1 MQSISALKTK
11 VIKPRQI
18 EDKNEEIKLTMK
30 MLGLICLGTATQ
42 TLQDA
47 AKAAKKQVYEEHL
60 AVEYDIDSVQQE
72 VLIEDEGAFFEFI
85 SRDFTE
91 LEEGFESSE
100 AFTAHLFQTFF
111 QIFWNHL
118 HAVMFGADAY
128 RAYKIQKDY
137 LMTRIVKPLDVGV
150 EAAFQR
156 IDCLTNLLLLPPS
169 HRKSG

>member
-1 MQSISALKTK
+1 MVKLPVKISAEAGETRSNVTSFEIQAISHFDSSLESVLESISALKTK
-11 VIKPRQI
+11 VIKPRQL

-30 MLGLICLGTATQ
+30 MLGLICVGTATQ

-47 AKAAKKQVYEEHL
+47 AKAARKHVYEEHL

-91 LEEGFESSE
+91 LEEGFDSSE

-111 QIFWNHL
+111 QTF
-118 HAVMFGADAY
+118 
-128 RAYKIQKDY
+128 
-137 LMTRIVKPLDVGV
+137 
-150 EAAFQR
+150 
-156 IDCLTNLLLLPPS
+156 
-169 HRKSG
+169 